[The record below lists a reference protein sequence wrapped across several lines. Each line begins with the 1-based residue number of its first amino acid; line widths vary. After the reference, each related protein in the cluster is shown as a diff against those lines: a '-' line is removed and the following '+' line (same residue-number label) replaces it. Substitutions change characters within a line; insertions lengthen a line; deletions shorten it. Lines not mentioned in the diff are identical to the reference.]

1 VLIVGSLVARAVD
14 DHELVDDLAGHD
26 GGNDRSEPE

>member
-1 VLIVGSLVARAVD
+1 VLIGGSLVRAVD
-14 DHELVDDLAGHD
+14 GHELVDDLAGHD